1 VQEMGT
7 GNTNWKKD
15 LDKAVALHKKA
26 INGDKQ
32 AAQKA
37 YETLKNIKL
46 QVNNHSLVEAY
57 FGSSSALIARDSTD
71 LIDKT
76 NYAIRGMKALDQAIK
91 LDGNNV
97 EIRMLRGNVAHRLP
111 EAYFKRTKTAIEDF
125 QYLIK
130 VFEGNNRDISKE
142 QYYEILLKLGAAYKT
157 VGNSQ
162 RAEETWNKLLS
173 LNNSKYKTLV
183 EKAKSTGGE

>member
-1 VQEMGT
+1 MGT

-111 EAYFKRTKTAIEDF
+111 EVHFKRTKTAIEDF

-130 VFEGNNRDISKE
+130 AFEGNNRDISKE

-162 RAEETWNKLLS
+162 SAEETWNKLLS